1 MLACMGMHAMAQEKV
16 DVTGVVF
23 DRSGNPV
30 SGAAVTVVGAPES
43 MASTDATGKFV
54 IPATKDAT
62 LQILTPYDPVKTVD
76 V

>member
-30 SGAAVTVVGAPES
+30 SGAAVTVVGEPES
-43 MASTDATGKFV
+43 MVSTDAAGKFV
-54 IPATKDAT
+54 IPAIRMRNFRFLLRTMR
-62 LQILTPYDPVKTVD
+62 
-76 V
+76 